1 MKFISVN
8 IGKITLGQGHPVVV
22 QSMTN
27 TPTADVK
34 ATVSQI
40 ERLAAAG
47 CEMVRVAVPSL
58 REVDAL
64 AAIKASMPA
73 EIPLIADV
81 HYLPEVALRCAEI
94 ADKVRINPGNYID
107 RPDDA
112 GMPAAAMYEKIAERL
127 QPLTEVCRKHNT
139 ALRIGVNQGSLSKRI
154 LSQAQKQMSQQ
165 ALQQV
170 TSPKQRSGQIHGQ
183 TADVS
188 QQASQQVTS
197 PKQRSGQRHGQTADA
212 SQQALQQVTS
222 PKQRSEQIHDQT
234 ADASS
239 PIEKIKEQALVLS
252 ALEFMTICEQLNFEN
267 TVYSIKSSDVTTMV
281 RATERLYEAMLERG
295 TVYPLHL
302 GVTEA
307 GNGED
312 GRILSAVGIGS
323 LLLRGTGNTIR
334 VSLTEKPENEIPVAR
349 AILQACGL
357 GSFTTRFVAC
367 PSCGRT
373 QYDIESVLTKIKERF
388 SGHPNVKIAVMGCVV
403 NGPGEMGDAD
413 YGYIGGAEG
422 VVNLYHKGTLVKPNI
437 PQEQALDEL
446 ERLMQQFCI

>member
-1 MKFISVN
+1 MRN
-8 IGKITLGQGHPVVV
+8 INVHIGGVTLGREYPIVV

-27 TPTADVK
+27 TPTQDVE
-34 ATVSQI
+34 ATVAQI

-47 CEMVRVAVPSL
+47 CGMVRVAVPSL

-64 AAIKASMPA
+64 AAIKTRMSAG
-73 EIPLIADV
+73 IPLVADV

-107 RPDDA
+107 RPDDVNTS
-112 GMPAAAMYEKIAERL
+112 AAAMEEKIAERL
-127 QPLTEVCRKHNT
+127 LPLTEICKKYGT

-154 LSQAQKQMSQQ
+154 LSQAQKQSQKQ
-165 ALQQV
+165 AQSWMQEEHHQQ
-170 TSPKQRSGQIHGQ
+170 THNQ
-183 TADVS
+183 TTGIS
-188 QQASQQVTS
+188 T
-197 PKQRSGQRHGQTADA
+197 
-212 SQQALQQVTS
+212 
-222 PKQRSEQIHDQT
+222 
-234 ADASS
+234 
-239 PIEKIKEQALVLS
+239 IEIIKEQALVLS
-252 ALEFMTICEQLNFEN
+252 AVEFMNVCEVLNFED
-267 TVYSIKSSDVTTMV
+267 TVYSIKSSDVRTMV
-281 RATERLYEAMLERG
+281 RATEQLHEAMLKRG

-307 GNGED
+307 GNGQD

-323 LLLRGTGNTIR
+323 LLLRNIGNTIR

-357 GSFTTRFVAC
+357 GNFTTRFVAC

-388 SGHPNVKIAVMGCVV
+388 SNYPNIKIAVMGCIV

-413 YGYIGGAEG
+413 YGYIGGKKG
-422 VVNLYHKGTLVKPNI
+422 VVNLYHKGRLVKTNI
-437 PQEQALDEL
+437 PEERALDEFEKL
-446 ERLMQQFCI
+446 IGG